1 MSVDTDKKELR
12 KIIKGKKLL
21 LSDADKDREA
31 LLVYEQL
38 EKLSAFHEAEHI
50 LCYWSLPD
58 ELETQQFIEEWY
70 SKKNIYLPRVVGDRV
85 EVVPYK
91 GYDMMQKGAFNILE
105 PSGLAISDLKQIDL
119 VIVPG
124 VAFTSNGQRMGRG
137 GGYYDRLLPL
147 LEQAV
152 KIGVCY
158 QCQVVDDLPIEKH
171 DVKMD
176 EILFAQK

>member
-12 KIIKGKKLL
+12 KIIQQKKKLL
-21 LSDADKDREA
+21 SKEDKDREA
-31 LLVYEQL
+31 LLVFEQL
-38 EKLSAFHEAEHI
+38 EKLIAFHKAEHI
-50 LCYWSLPD
+50 LSYWSLPD
-58 ELETQQFIEEWY
+58 ELETQHFVEKWH
-70 SKKNIYLPRVVGDRV
+70 SRKNIYLPRVVGDHV

-91 GYDMMQKGAFNILE
+91 GYGMMQKGAFNILE
-105 PSGLAISDLKQIDL
+105 PSGQAIADLKQIDF

-124 VAFTSNGQRMGRG
+124 VAFTTNGCRMGRG

-158 QCQVVDDLPIEKH
+158 QCQIVEDLPIEKH

-176 EILFAQK
+176 TVLFA